1 MLGNDNKEKREKMK
15 MYLSTLFLS
24 EMENGAEHAITK
36 CNEEFLRRFG
46 TIQDYIS
53 ASVITDSSG
62 KVIKIN
68 SQCDEMMAL
77 WDVFKDFKDEV
88 ESNNFPII
96 DAMNGVREIRCNL

>member
-77 WDVFKDFKDEV
+77 WDVFKDFKDEI
-88 ESNNFPII
+88 ESTDFPII
-96 DAMNGVREIRCNL
+96 NAMYGVREIRCNL